1 MARVV
6 VTSWRET
13 YRGLMRDDVL
23 DDPGMLAW
31 RERFWTAALTEPRY
45 AANRVAVA
53 EAATPGGDREVV
65 GVAMSGPPLD
75 DAPPGA
81 AAALR
86 ALRAG
91 RAPRLGSRRRAA
103 RRRRPGGRPGLP
115 VGRRPQPPGAGPLPQ
130 ARVRPRRRD
139 AGRRRRP
146 GDPDGQGLS
155 RRWRPPAGQ
164 TSTAPLLADCTSLV
178 YFASTPRV

>member
-1 MARVV
+1 MTAIAVRAPSQADVPAMARVV

-53 EAATPGGDREVV
+53 EAATPGSDREGV

-75 DAPPGA
+75 DAPPAPLQLYVLAEHHGSGA
-81 AAALR
+81 G
-86 ALRAG
+86 AG
-91 RAPRLGSRRRAA
+91 LLDTVVRRAS
-103 RRRRPGGRPGLP
+103 RPTCGSPTP
-115 VGRRPQPPGAGPLPQ
+115 TPGRRP
-130 ARVRPRRRD
+130 
-139 AGRRRRP
+139 
-146 GDPDGQGLS
+146 
-155 RRWRPPAGQ
+155 
-164 TSTAPLLADCTSLV
+164 STA
-178 YFASTPRV
+178 STGSSPTA

>member
-1 MARVV
+1 MTAIAVRAPSQADVPAMARVV

-53 EAATPGGDREVV
+53 EAATPGSDREVV

-75 DAPPGA
+75 DAPP
-81 AAALR
+81 
-86 ALRAG
+86 
-91 RAPRLGSRRRAA
+91 APLQLYVLYVLAEHHGS
-103 RRRRPGGRPGLP
+103 
-115 VGRRPQPPGAGPLPQ
+115 GAGAGLLDAVVPAGVPAYLWVADPNPRAQ
-130 ARVRPRRRD
+130 AFYRKHGFV
-139 AGRRRRP
+139 
-146 GDPDGQGLS
+146 PDGVTQVDDGVPEI
-155 RRWRPPAGQ
+155 RMVRG
-164 TSTAPLLADCTSLV
+164 
-178 YFASTPRV
+178 